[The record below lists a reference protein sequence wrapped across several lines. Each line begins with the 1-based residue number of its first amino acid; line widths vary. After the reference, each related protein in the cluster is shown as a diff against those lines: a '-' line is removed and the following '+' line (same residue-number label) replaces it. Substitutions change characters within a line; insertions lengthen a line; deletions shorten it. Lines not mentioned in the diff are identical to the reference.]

1 MAETILVVED
11 QPIIRKCICDALQ
24 KVGGYRVDEAGD
36 GAQAL
41 ELINAR
47 RFDLVIS
54 DFVMPRLDGVELL
67 EHLRSVSPKT
77 QIIFIT
83 GYFSKDSLKAFL
95 PGVECVTKPFG
106 VDDLMSVV
114 QRLLPPNGRQSL

>member
-1 MAETILVVED
+1 MPETILVVED

-83 GYFSKDSLKAFL
+83 GYFSEDSLKAFL
-95 PGVECVTKPFG
+95 PGVACVTKPFG
-106 VDDLMSVV
+106 VDDLMTVV